1 MTPAASSVRNR
12 RKTKRLLVVLNSCPV
27 QAVYLATFDKSRR
40 LPGKLKDT
48 TLWYPV
54 NDASPESRDHY
65 DPVETEPRLPGAQW
79 VNVRK
84 PHLVEGEK
92 VSIFRSVRP
101 ITGASQFIIR

>member
-1 MTPAASSVRNR
+1 MNNA
-12 RKTKRLLVVLNSCPV
+12 PV
-27 QAVYLATFDKSRR
+27 QAVYLATFDRSKR

-54 NDASPESRDHY
+54 NDAAPESNNHY
-65 DPVETEPRLPGAQW
+65 DPLQTEPRVPGAQW

-92 VSIFRSVRP
+92 VFRCEQSSFQYDVLISGMFTRWRELV
-101 ITGASQFIIR
+101 ASAFLRRQ